1 MDPETIQMIDLVD
14 KGIKIIIALFQYLF
28 KKLED

>member
-1 MDPETIQMIDLVD
+1 MDPEMIESVD
-14 KGIKIIIALFQYLF
+14 EGIKIIITLFQHLF

>member
-1 MDPETIQMIDLVD
+1 MDPEMIESVD
-14 KGIKIIIALFQYLF
+14 EGIKIIITLFQYLF